1 MKIMI
6 VDDNPKMRD
15 LIQSMLGGFAHER
28 CEAKDGLEAVLK
40 YSDELPDVVLMDI
53 RMPVM
58 SGIEAT
64 VTIRANE
71 SATTGRI
78 PIIALTANAFAEDR
92 EACLAAGMNEYVAK
106 PVDKTKLLDTIEKM
120 TAKV

>member
-15 LIQSMLGGFAHER
+15 LIQSMLGEIAHER

-58 SGIEAT
+58 SGIDAT
-64 VTIRANE
+64 KRILQENPSAKVVIVTEFDTPLYR
-71 SATTGRI
+71 
-78 PIIALTANAFAEDR
+78 D
-92 EACLAAGMNEYVAK
+92 AAKKAGAKEYVLK
-106 PVDKTKLLDTIEKM
+106 ENLHELNGKLISVM
-120 TAKV
+120 SVN